1 MILRCRREKKSEE
14 QLKMRVSGINER
26 FNDLKKESIVDEEDD
41 WLNERLNEDP
51 DKRQLQIGITKK

>member
-1 MILRCRREKKSEE
+1 
-14 QLKMRVSGINER
+14 MRVSGINER